1 MRKFKDYFV
10 LFVKGVAMGGA
21 DVVPGVSGGTIAFIT
36 GIYEEL
42 LDSINSI
49 DLNSLKLLAS
59 LKLKEFWKTI
69 NGNFLLILFSGILI
83 SLFSLAKLIG
93 YLIEF
98 YPIQLWSFFLG
109 LIIASAI
116 LVLRKI
122 KQWNIGVVLS
132 VILGTIIAFLITISA
147 PADTGDSLIT
157 VFFSG
162 MIAICAMILP
172 GISGSFILLILGKYE
187 MIINAVNELKITV
200 LIVFAL
206 GCGMGLAVF
215 SRVIAWI
222 LHRYHNIAIGLLAG
236 FMVGS
241 LNKIWPWKE
250 VLEFRINSS
259 NEQVP
264 LFDRSIMPNQYFEM
278 TGQDP
283 HFLQSLLFTCLGIF
297 IVVLF
302 ERIASW
308 ASPKN

>member
-1 MRKFKDYFV
+1 
-10 LFVKGVAMGGA
+10 
-21 DVVPGVSGGTIAFIT
+21 
-36 GIYEEL
+36 
-42 LDSINSI
+42 
-49 DLNSLKLLAS
+49 
-59 LKLKEFWKTI
+59 
-69 NGNFLLILFSGILI
+69 
-83 SLFSLAKLIG
+83 
-93 YLIEF
+93 
-98 YPIQLWSFFLG
+98 

-116 LVLRKI
+116 IVLRKI

-206 GCGMGLAVF
+206 GCGLGLAVF

-222 LHRYHNIAIGLLAG
+222 LHRYHNIAVGLLAG

-259 NEQVP
+259 GEQVP

-283 HFLQSLLFTCLGIF
+283 HFLQALLFTCLGIF

-302 ERIASW
+302 ERIATW

>member
-1 MRKFKDYFV
+1 MRKLKDYFV
-10 LFVKGVAMGGA
+10 LFVKGIAMGGA

-42 LDSINSI
+42 LDSINAI
-49 DLNSLKLLAS
+49 DLKSLKLLAS
-59 LKLKEFWKTI
+59 VKLKQFWKVI
-69 NGNFLLILFSGILI
+69 NGNFLLSLFSGIMI

-98 YPIQLWSFFLG
+98 YPVHLWSFFLG
-109 LIIASAI
+109 LIMASTI
-116 LVLRKI
+116 LVLKKIRK
-122 KQWNIGVVLS
+122 WNIGVVLS
-132 VILGTIIAFLITISA
+132 MILGTIIAFIITISA

-157 VFFSG
+157 IFFSG

-206 GCGMGLAVF
+206 GCGIGLALF
-215 SRVIAWI
+215 SRIIAWV
-222 LHRYHNIAIGLLAG
+222 LHRYHNIAIGVLAG

-250 VLEFRINSS
+250 VLQFRIDSHG
-259 NEQVP
+259 EQVP
-264 LFDRSIMPNQYFEM
+264 IYDRSIMPNQYFEL
-278 TGQDP
+278 TGEDP
-283 HFLQSLLFTCLGIF
+283 HFLQALLFTCLGIF

-302 ERIASW
+302 DRIASW
-308 ASPKN
+308 ALPKN